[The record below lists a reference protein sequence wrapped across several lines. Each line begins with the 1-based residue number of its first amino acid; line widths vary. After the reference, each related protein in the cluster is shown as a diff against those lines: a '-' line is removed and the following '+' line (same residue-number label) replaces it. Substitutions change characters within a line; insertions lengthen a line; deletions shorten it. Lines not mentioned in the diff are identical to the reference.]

1 MVITTKSPIIYSNAF
16 GDKLKEFVVKQK
28 AKRDEKKASGQP
40 TLLDKAKGLLGK
52 SGQQA
57 TTNTATTNTAT
68 TNTATTNTPTNVST
82 PTPEKSKLSTGVKI
96 GIGIG
101 GAIVI
106 GLIIFLITRPKK

>member
-16 GDKLKEFVVKQK
+16 GDKVREFVVKQK

-52 SGQQA
+52 SGQQP
-57 TTNTATTNTAT
+57 T
-68 TNTATTNTPTNVST
+68 TNTATTNTPTNAST

-106 GLIIFLITRPKK
+106 GLIIFLVTRPKK

>member
-16 GDKLKEFVVKQK
+16 GDKVREFVVKQK

-52 SGQQA
+52 SGQQP
-57 TTNTATTNTAT
+57 TTNTSTTN
-68 TNTATTNTPTNVST
+68 T

-106 GLIIFLITRPKK
+106 GLIIFLVTRPKK

>member
-68 TNTATTNTPTNVST
+68 TNTPTNVST